1 MTFSE
6 VVHKKL
12 LPLYLS
18 IGVSEEKFLDST
30 PYDLEPYLESYKLKQ
45 RQWDAQAW
53 QYNMYTMCAV
63 QTAVATV
70 LVGKKSKAKY
80 LDKPFLQDIQ
90 EEQEKGENLSEAEK
104 KRQREKLLMTLQLM
118 QANFELNHSNDDEG
132 RQD

>member
-1 MTFSE
+1 M
-6 VVHKKL
+6 
-12 LPLYLS
+12 YLS
-18 IGVSEEKFLDST
+18 IGVSEEKFWDST

-104 KRQREKLLMTLQLM
+104 KRQREKLIMTLQLM

>member
-1 MTFSE
+1 M
-6 VVHKKL
+6 
-12 LPLYLS
+12 YLS
-18 IGVSEEKFLDST
+18 IGVSEEKFWDST

-45 RQWDAQAW
+45 RQWDVQAW

>member
-18 IGVSEEKFLDST
+18 IGVSEEKFWDST

-70 LVGKKSKAKY
+70 LVGKPRCDWWWNCLGNRRCSIPYQKISRT
-80 LDKPFLQDIQ
+80 F
-90 EEQEKGENLSEAEK
+90 
-104 KRQREKLLMTLQLM
+104 
-118 QANFELNHSNDDEG
+118 
-132 RQD
+132 

>member
-18 IGVSEEKFLDST
+18 IGVSEEKFWDST
-30 PYDLEPYLESYKLKQ
+30 PYDLEPYLDAYKLKQ

-70 LVGKKSKAKY
+70 LVGKKTKAKY
-80 LDKPFLQDIQ
+80 LDKPFLQDVQ

-104 KRQREKLLMTLQLM
+104 KRQRENNLDCEE
-118 QANFELNHSNDDEG
+118 ASDFDSSNEDEEMFTF
-132 RQD
+132 

>member
-1 MTFSE
+1 M
-6 VVHKKL
+6 
-12 LPLYLS
+12 YLS
-18 IGVSEEKFLDST
+18 IGVSEEKFWDST
-30 PYDLEPYLESYKLKQ
+30 PYDLEPYFEAYKLKQ

-90 EEQEKGENLSEAEK
+90 EEQDKGENLSEVEK
-104 KRQREKLLMTLQLM
+104 KRQREKFLMTLQLM

>member
-1 MTFSE
+1 M
-6 VVHKKL
+6 
-12 LPLYLS
+12 YLS
-18 IGVSEEKFLDST
+18 IGVSEEKFWDST
-30 PYDLEPYLESYKLKQ
+30 PYDLEPYHDDYKLKQ
-45 RQWDAQAW
+45 WHWVTLAW
-53 QYNMYTMCAV
+53 QYILYSMCAV
-63 QTAVATV
+63 QSAVATV
-70 LVGKKSKAKY
+70 LVGKISKAKY